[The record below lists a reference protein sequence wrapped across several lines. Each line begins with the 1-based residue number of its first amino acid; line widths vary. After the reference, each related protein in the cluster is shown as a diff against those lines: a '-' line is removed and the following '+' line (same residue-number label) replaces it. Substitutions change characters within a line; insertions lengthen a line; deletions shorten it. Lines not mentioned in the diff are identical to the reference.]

1 MIIRDTYNG
10 NEILRKYNKKD
21 DTYKMYRVYIYVYV
35 RAHTHTHTHTHGIL

>member
-21 DTYKMYRVYIYVYV
+21 DTYKIVYIYVYV
-35 RAHTHTHTHTHGIL
+35 RANTHTHGIL